1 MELAPIGSA
10 TVPTMASTRSSRMPA
25 EWTPHERCLMAW
37 PTRPELWHGQYE
49 AATAEYA
56 AVAQAIARFE
66 PVLMVAAPGWA
77 TTPASGADRM
87 WRSSSCRS
95 TTPGCATPGRS
106 SSWFR
111 RRPDRIDFR
120 FNAWG
125 ERSFPYADDDRFP
138 ERILAHLGIPR
149 HPVEMVLEGG
159 SITVDGEGTLITT
172 EQCLLNPNRNPQLV
186 AEQIEDTLR
195 QALGVEV
202 IIWLP
207 FGLAEDSFTD
217 GHVDGV
223 CAFVRPGAV
232 LLQTARGPIRPNW
245 DRLAANRRVLE
256 QSRDAAGRQL
266 EILEMPYLA
275 HAEVGGRRAGAFRQ
289 FLCRQRRRRGPHRR
303 SVDRRRDAGADRGR
317 LFGPRSRPS
326 AGSRDRFRRRRR
338 PLHHAA
344 GASESSQDLI
354 IRS

>member
-1 MELAPIGSA
+1 MEPASLGTAG
-10 TVPTMASTRSSRMPA
+10 VRTMASPRSSRMPA

-49 AATAEYA
+49 AARAEYA

-66 PVLMVAAPGWA
+66 PVLMVAAPGLGDDARRQCGPNVEVIELPIDDSWLRD
-77 TTPASGADRM
+77 SGPIFVMDSDGAR
-87 WRSSSCRS
+87 
-95 TTPGCATPGRS
+95 TGV
-106 SSWFR
+106 
-111 RRPDRIDFR
+111 DFR

-172 EQCLLNPNRNPQLV
+172 EQCLLNPNRNPSLSR
-186 AEQIEDTLR
+186 EQIENTLR

-223 CAFVRPGAV
+223 CAFVRPGTV
-232 LLQTARGPIRPNW
+232 LLQTAADPEDLNW

-275 HAEVGGRRAGAFRQ
+275 HAEVGGRRVRVPSVNFYVANGGVVAPTAGVPTDDAMLGRIADAF
-289 FLCRQRRRRGPHRR
+289 P
-303 SVDRRRDAGADRGR
+303 GR
-317 LFGPRSRPS
+317 EVVPVPARVIGFG
-326 AGSRDRFRRRRR
+326 GGGVHCITQQV
-338 PLHHAA
+338 PL
-344 GASESSQDLI
+344 ESQTRI
-354 IRS
+354 

>member
-1 MELAPIGSA
+1 MDLAPIGSA
-10 TVPTMASTRSSRMPA
+10 KVTATTSTRSSQMPA
-25 EWTPHERCLMAW
+25 EWSPQERCVMAW
-37 PTRPELWHGQYE
+37 PTRPELWHGQYQ

-56 AVAQAIARFE
+56 AVAEAIARFE
-66 PVLMVAAPGWA
+66 PVLMVAAPG
-77 TTPASGADRM
+77 SGDDAR
-87 WRSSSCRS
+87 R
-95 TTPGCATPGRS
+95 GCGPNVEVVELPIDD
-106 SSWFR
+106 SWLRDSGPIFVLG
-111 RRPDRIDFR
+111 PDGARTGVDFR

-138 ERILAHLGIPR
+138 ERVLAHLGIPR
-149 HPVEMVLEGG
+149 YPVEMVLEGG

-172 EQCLLNPNRNPQLV
+172 EQCLLNPNRNPGWSR
-186 AEQIEDTLR
+186 ERIEDTLR

-232 LLQTARGPIRPNW
+232 LLQTVEDRSDPNW

-256 QSRDAAGRQL
+256 QSRDAAGRRF

-275 HAEVGGRRAGAFRQ
+275 HAEVGGRHVRVPSVNFYVANGGVVAPTAGA
-289 FLCRQRRRRGPHRR
+289 PT
-303 SVDRRRDAGADRGR
+303 DDAMLGRIADAFPGR
-317 LFGPRSRPS
+317 EVVPVPARVIGFGGGGVHCITQQVP
-326 AGSRDRFRRRRR
+326 AQ
-338 PLHHAA
+338 
-344 GASESSQDLI
+344 SQPGI
-354 IRS
+354 

>member
-1 MELAPIGSA
+1 MEPASLGSA
-10 TVPTMASTRSSRMPA
+10 RATAATATRSSRMPA

-49 AATAEYA
+49 AARAEYA

-66 PVLMVAAPGWA
+66 PVLMVAAPGLGDDARRQCGPNVEVIELPIDDSWLRD
-77 TTPASGADRM
+77 SGPIFVMDSDGAR
-87 WRSSSCRS
+87 
-95 TTPGCATPGRS
+95 TGV
-106 SSWFR
+106 
-111 RRPDRIDFR
+111 DFR

-138 ERILAHLGIPR
+138 ARILAHLGIPR

-172 EQCLLNPNRNPQLV
+172 EQCLLNPNRNPSLSR
-186 AEQIEDTLR
+186 EQIEDTLR

-232 LLQTARGPIRPNW
+232 LLQTVADRSDPNW
-245 DRLAANRRVLE
+245 DRLEANRRVLQ
-256 QSRDAAGRQL
+256 QSHDAAGRPI
-266 EILEMPYLA
+266 EILEMPYLG
-275 HAEVGGRRAGAFRQ
+275 HAEVGGRRVRVPSLNFYIANGGIIAPTAGVSTDDAMLARIADAF
-289 FLCRQRRRRGPHRR
+289 P
-303 SVDRRRDAGADRGR
+303 DREVVPVPARVIG
-317 LFGPRSRPS
+317 FGGGGIHCITQQVPK
-326 AGSRDRFRRRRR
+326 
-338 PLHHAA
+338 
-344 GASESSQDLI
+344 ESQT
-354 IRS
+354 RV

>member
-1 MELAPIGSA
+1 MEPAPFGSA
-10 TVPTMASTRSSRMPA
+10 GVRTMASPHSFRMPA
-25 EWTPHERCLMAW
+25 EWTPHECCLMAW

-49 AATAEYA
+49 AATVEYA

-66 PVLMVAAPGWA
+66 PVLMVTAPGLGDSARRQCGPNVDVIELPIDDSWLRD
-77 TTPASGADRM
+77 SG
-87 WRSSSCRS
+87 
-95 TTPGCATPGRS
+95 PIFVLG
-106 SSWFR
+106 
-111 RRPDRIDFR
+111 PDGARTGVDFR

-138 ERILAHLGIPR
+138 ERVLAHLGIPR
-149 HPVEMVLEGG
+149 HSVEMVLEGG

-172 EQCLLNPNRNPQLV
+172 EQCLLNPNRNPSLSR
-186 AEQIEDTLR
+186 EQIEDTLR

-232 LLQTARGPIRPNW
+232 LLQTAADPADLNW

-256 QSRDAAGRQL
+256 QSRDAAGRPI
-266 EILEMPYLA
+266 EILEMPYLG
-275 HAEVGGRRAGAFRQ
+275 HAEVGGRRVRVPSLNFYIANGGVVAPTAGA
-289 FLCRQRRRRGPHRR
+289 PT
-303 SVDRRRDAGADRGR
+303 DDAMLGRIADAFPGR
-317 LFGPRSRPS
+317 EVVPVPARVIGFGGGGVHCITQQVP
-326 AGSRDRFRRRRR
+326 A
-338 PLHHAA
+338 
-344 GASESSQDLI
+344 ESQARI
-354 IRS
+354 

>member
-10 TVPTMASTRSSRMPA
+10 RIPAAAATRSSRMPA

-37 PTRPELWHGQYE
+37 PTRPDLWHGQYE

-66 PVLMVAAPGWA
+66 PVLMVAAPGLGDDARRWCG
-77 TTPASGADRM
+77 PNVEVIELPIDDSWLRDSG
-87 WRSSSCRS
+87 
-95 TTPGCATPGRS
+95 PIFVLG
-106 SSWFR
+106 
-111 RRPDRIDFR
+111 PDGTRTGVDFR

-149 HPVEMVLEGG
+149 HLVDMILAGG

-172 EQCLLNPNRNPQLV
+172 EQCLLNPNRNPGWSR
-186 AEQIEDTLR
+186 EQIEDTLR

-207 FGLAEDSFTD
+207 YGLAEDSFTD

-223 CAFVRPGAV
+223 CAFIRLGVV
-232 LLQTARGPIRPNW
+232 LLQTAADPTDPNW

-275 HAEVGGRRAGAFRQ
+275 HAEVGGRRVRVPSVNFYVANGGVVAPTAGA
-289 FLCRQRRRRGPHRR
+289 PT
-303 SVDRRRDAGADRGR
+303 DDAMLGR
-317 LFGPRSRPS
+317 IAEAFPGREVVPVPARVIGFGGGGVHCITQQVPV
-326 AGSRDRFRRRRR
+326 
-338 PLHHAA
+338 
-344 GASESSQDLI
+344 ESQA
-354 IRS
+354 RV

>member
-1 MELAPIGSA
+1 MEPAPLGSA
-10 TVPTMASTRSSRMPA
+10 GVRTMASLRSSRMPA
-25 EWTPHERCLMAW
+25 EWTPHECCLMAW

-66 PVLMVAAPGWA
+66 PVLMVAALGLGDDARQRCGPNVEVIELPIDDSWLRD
-77 TTPASGADRM
+77 SG
-87 WRSSSCRS
+87 
-95 TTPGCATPGRS
+95 PIFVLG
-106 SSWFR
+106 
-111 RRPDRIDFR
+111 PDGARTGVDFR

-138 ERILAHLGIPR
+138 ERVLAHLGIPR
-149 HPVEMVLEGG
+149 HPIEMVLEGG

-172 EQCLLNPNRNPQLV
+172 EQCLLNLNRNPGWSR
-186 AEQIEDTLR
+186 EQIEDALR

-223 CAFVRPGAV
+223 CAFVRPGTV
-232 LLQTARGPIRPNW
+232 LPQTVARQSDPNW
-245 DRLAANRRVLE
+245 ERLEANRQVL
-256 QSRDAAGRQL
+256 QRSRDAAGRQL

-275 HAEVGGRRAGAFRQ
+275 HAEVGGRRVRVPSVNFYIANGGVVAPTAGA
-289 FLCRQRRRRGPHRR
+289 PT
-303 SVDRRRDAGADRGR
+303 DDAMLGRIADAFPGR
-317 LFGPRSRPS
+317 EVVPVPARVIGFGGGGVHCITQQVPATSYPN
-326 AGSRDRFRRRRR
+326 A
-338 PLHHAA
+338 
-344 GASESSQDLI
+344 
-354 IRS
+354 

>member
-1 MELAPIGSA
+1 
-10 TVPTMASTRSSRMPA
+10 
-25 EWTPHERCLMAW
+25 MAW
-37 PTRPELWHGQYE
+37 PTRPELWQGQYE
-49 AATAEYA
+49 AATVEYA

-66 PVLMVAAPGWA
+66 PVLMVAAPGLGDDA
-77 TTPASGADRM
+77 
-87 WRSSSCRS
+87 
-95 TTPGCATPGRS
+95 
-106 SSWFR
+106 R
-111 RRPDRIDFR
+111 RRCGPSMEVIELPIDDSWLRDSGPIFVLGPDGARTGVDFR

-138 ERILAHLGIPR
+138 ERVLAHLGIPR

-172 EQCLLNPNRNPQLV
+172 EQCLLNPNRNPGWSR
-186 AEQIEDTLR
+186 EQIEDALR

-232 LLQTARGPIRPNW
+232 LLQTAADPADLNW

-256 QSRDAAGRQL
+256 QSRDAAGRRL

-275 HAEVGGRRAGAFRQ
+275 HAEVGGRHVRVPSVNFYVANGGVVAPTAGAPTDDAMLGRIADAFPGRQ
-289 FLCRQRRRRGPHRR
+289 VVPVPARVIG
-303 SVDRRRDAGADRGR
+303 
-317 LFGPRSRPS
+317 FGGGGVHCITQQVPAESR
-326 AGSRDRFRRRRR
+326 ARV
-338 PLHHAA
+338 
-344 GASESSQDLI
+344 
-354 IRS
+354 

>member
-1 MELAPIGSA
+1 
-10 TVPTMASTRSSRMPA
+10 
-25 EWTPHERCLMAW
+25 MAW

-66 PVLMVAAPGWA
+66 PVLMVAAPGLGDDARRWCGSDVEVIEL
-77 TTPASGADRM
+77 PIDDSWLRDSGPIFVLGSDGAR
-87 WRSSSCRS
+87 
-95 TTPGCATPGRS
+95 TG
-106 SSWFR
+106 
-111 RRPDRIDFR
+111 IDFR

-149 HPVEMVLEGG
+149 HPVDMILEGG

-172 EQCLLNPNRNPQLV
+172 EQCLLNPNRNPSLSR
-186 AEQIEDTLR
+186 EQIEDTLR
-195 QALGVEV
+195 QALGAEV

-223 CAFVRPGAV
+223 CAFVRPGTV
-232 LLQTARGPIRPNW
+232 LLQTAADPADLNW

-275 HAEVGGRRAGAFRQ
+275 HAEVGGRRVRVPSVNFYVANGGVVAPTAGAPTDDAMLGRIVRPGSDHQ
-289 FLCRQRRRRGPHRR
+289 FLTAIPHLRRCLRLRR
-303 SVDRRRDAGADRGR
+303 VGR
-317 LFGPRSRPS
+317 FHPAHAP
-326 AGSRDRFRRRRR
+326 RRR
-338 PLHHAA
+338 PKK
-344 GASESSQDLI
+344 SKVPT
-354 IRS
+354 